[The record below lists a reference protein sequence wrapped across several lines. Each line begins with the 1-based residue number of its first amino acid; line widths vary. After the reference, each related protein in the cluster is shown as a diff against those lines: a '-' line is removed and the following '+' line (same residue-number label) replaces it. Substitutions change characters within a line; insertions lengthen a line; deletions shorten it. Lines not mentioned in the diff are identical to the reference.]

1 MRSLFQHVYEVLMMI
16 SEITGFTYNEVNI
29 IAYYI
34 LLPFLYIALA
44 DKIIKKH
51 IFKLLYLVFV
61 SVTLILVED
70 FTVFSDWLFQVSV
83 DFLLSFDSIGWDYRA
98 ASVIICVILPLF
110 ALIGMCLWA
119 FPRLREF
126 ALSDFVKR
134 NQTLT
139 KN

>member
-1 MRSLFQHVYEVLMMI
+1 MRSLFQHVYEVLKLI

-61 SVTLILVED
+61 SVTLILYHLVNQKRLMLER
-70 FTVFSDWLFQVSV
+70 F
-83 DFLLSFDSIGWDYRA
+83 FDQSRLDEGMVRA
-98 ASVIICVILPLF
+98 P
-110 ALIGMCLWA
+110 
-119 FPRLREF
+119 
-126 ALSDFVKR
+126 
-134 NQTLT
+134 
-139 KN
+139 